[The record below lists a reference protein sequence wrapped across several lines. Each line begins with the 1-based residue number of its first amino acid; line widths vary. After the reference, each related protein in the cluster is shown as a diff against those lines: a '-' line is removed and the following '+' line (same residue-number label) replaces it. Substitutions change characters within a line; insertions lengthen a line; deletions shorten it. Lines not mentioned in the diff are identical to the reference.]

1 MLRFLLLLLIIL
13 MQCLLQKG
21 LVLGIILGLF
31 WIKGKQIRRAP
42 DEWEKFF
49 LSFPE
54 RKFLRYVIAI
64 CLTALFISCS
74 AFYFVLKLAGYQNCL
89 LKAFLLFF
97 IELAIAVYRWCTKGK
112 DALLERYREIPK
124 TILEKQND
132 RMPKQSER

>member
-49 LSFPE
+49 LTFPGQD
-54 RKFLRYVIAI
+54 YD
-64 CLTALFISCS
+64 C
-74 AFYFVLKLAGYQNCL
+74 
-89 LKAFLLFF
+89 
-97 IELAIAVYRWCTKGK
+97 KGNRSYPKKGQTHLPVK
-112 DALLERYREIPK
+112 DQQAN
-124 TILEKQND
+124 TNNAC
-132 RMPKQSER
+132 